1 MLCPKT
7 TGTNSE
13 GIDMGPTKVLLA
25 TLCMAMGALALAD
38 DSTPPAATSA
48 TPPSSTDTSSA
59 AADSTAADKAAAD
72 KAAADKAAA
81 DKAAADKA
89 KATGPGGVTPDQAKT
104 LRMAGYHANQ
114 QKGGEVLYCR
124 SQPKPYSLLEDKVCG
139 RPDDI
144 LLSIENN
151 KEQVKQMQRANH

>member
-1 MLCPKT
+1 M
-7 TGTNSE
+7 S
-13 GIDMGPTKVLLA
+13 PTKVLLA
-25 TLCMAMGALALAD
+25 ALCMGMGALAFAD
-38 DSTPPAATSA
+38 DPTPSATTSA
-48 TPPSSTDTSSA
+48 TPPGSTDTASPA
-59 AADSTAADKAAAD
+59 AADKAAAD

-139 RPDDI
+139 KPDDI

>member
-1 MLCPKT
+1 M
-7 TGTNSE
+7 SS
-13 GIDMGPTKVLLA
+13 TKVLLA
-25 TLCMAMGALALAD
+25 TLCMGMGALAFAD
-38 DSTPPAATSA
+38 DPTPSATTAATAPA
-48 TPPSSTDTSSA
+48 TTDA
-59 AADSTAADKAAAD
+59 AANAAAD

-104 LRMAGYHANQ
+104 LRIAGYKANVQ
-114 QKGGEVLYCR
+114 RGGEVLYCR

-144 LLSIENN
+144 LLSIANS
-151 KEQVKQMQRANH
+151 KDAVGQMQRANH

>member
-1 MLCPKT
+1 M
-7 TGTNSE
+7 S
-13 GIDMGPTKVLLA
+13 PTKVLLA
-25 TLCMAMGALALAD
+25 ALCMGMGALAFAD
-38 DSTPPAATSA
+38 DPTPSA
-48 TPPSSTDTSSA
+48 TPPGSTDTASPA
-59 AADSTAADKAAAD
+59 AADKAAAD